1 MAKKKV
7 KEPNVLD
14 ELKQLSGECLT
25 PSEFSS
31 YVIDY
36 YMNPGDYGIDE
47 DSEYYLAISLAYG
60 DIQHA
65 YHHYKSMF

>member
-25 PSEFSS
+25 PSEFCS
-31 YVIDY
+31 YIVDY
-36 YMNPGDYGIDE
+36 YMNPGEYGIDE
-47 DSEYYLAISLAYG
+47 DSEYYLAISLAY
-60 DIQHA
+60 
-65 YHHYKSMF
+65 

>member
-1 MAKKKV
+1 MAKKQT

-14 ELKQLSGECLT
+14 ELKHLSGELLT
-25 PSEFSS
+25 VSEFCS
-31 YVIDY
+31 YIVDY

-60 DIQHA
+60 DINHA
-65 YHHYKSMF
+65 YNHYKSLF